1 LGVDYDYSVSGT
13 VKVSQIK
20 YVQKIL
26 DDFPQQI
33 GGPLESPAA
42 PYLFD
47 IRPDDDSTKAIL
59 SETESQHFHHAVA
72 QLLFLCMRS
81 RRDIQ
86 TPVSFLTTRVRQ
98 PDQDDWGKLVRVLRY
113 LAGTK
118 HMKLNLT
125 IDDLNSIHW
134 WVDASYGTHHDGKG
148 HTGMMMSMGKGA
160 ILSSSKKQK
169 MNTKSSTESELVGI
183 DDCISKI
190 LWGKYFIESLGYT
203 VEHNILFQD
212 NKSTILLAKN
222 GRLSSS
228 AKTRHIKHRYFFVKD
243 KIDQGDLEIEY
254 ECGLILTRNLNKA
267 KVSVTFELNS

>member
-1 LGVDYDYSVSGT
+1 
-13 VKVSQIK
+13 
-20 YVQKIL
+20 
-26 DDFPQQI
+26 
-33 GGPLESPAA
+33 
-42 PYLFD
+42 
-47 IRPDDDSTKAIL
+47 
-59 SETESQHFHHAVA
+59 
-72 QLLFLCMRS
+72 MRA

-86 TPVSFLTTRVRQ
+86 TVVSFLTTRVRR

-113 LAGTK
+113 LTGTK

-125 IDDLNSIHW
+125 IDDLSSIYW

-190 LWGKYFIESLGYT
+190 LWSKYFIESLGYS

-212 NKSTILLAKN
+212 NKSTILLAQN

-228 AKTRHIKHRYFFVKD
+228 AKTRHIKQRYFFVKD
-243 KIDQGDLEIEY
+243 KIEQGDLEIEY
-254 ECGLILTRNLNKA
+254 VPTDKMWSDINTKPKQGKSFRDFRAQLMNIDPVYDDDKERLLTHKNLLPNPALTQQTAKHIDTLKTSLIGVSKPHHQRRSVLGDSIPLGG
-267 KVSVTFELNS
+267 VSVE